1 MADTLS
7 ILLVGPLPPPAGG
20 MANQTRQL
28 MALLQSEGVRVQL
41 IQTNAAYRP
50 AWIESLRGLRAVFRI
65 IPYLYRL
72 WRGCSNADVMHVMAN
87 SGWAWYLFAS
97 PAVCVARIRKIP
109 VVINYRGGLA
119 AEFLGKSAKS
129 VVPMLSSANAIVVPS
144 RFLQEIFTRYSV
156 RSQIIPNIVNL
167 DVFHPAA
174 DANTNS
180 GAHVVIA
187 RNLEYIYGIDVAI
200 RAFAIIHKRIA
211 GAKLSIAGSGPE
223 YQQLTG
229 LCEEL
234 GITGCVSFV
243 GRLEVTQMADLYRQ
257 ADVVLNP
264 SRVDNAPNSILEALA
279 CGVPVVSTRAG
290 GIPYLVTHQTT
301 AWLVDVDAVSEMAD
315 GLIRVL
321 QDESLRS
328 FLRQNGLKLADDFSW
343 ERVKSSWLT
352 TYMSLVNKMEQA

>member
-1 MADTLS
+1 
-7 ILLVGPLPPPAGG
+7 
-20 MANQTRQL
+20 
-28 MALLQSEGVRVQL
+28 
-41 IQTNAAYRP
+41 
-50 AWIESLRGLRAVFRI
+50 
-65 IPYLYRL
+65 
-72 WRGCSNADVMHVMAN
+72 
-87 SGWAWYLFAS
+87 
-97 PAVCVARIRKIP
+97 
-109 VVINYRGGLA
+109 
-119 AEFLGKSAKS
+119 
-129 VVPMLSSANAIVVPS
+129 VVPS
-144 RFLQEIFTRYSV
+144 RFLQEIFARYSV